1 MEGMKKGTVSFTYR
15 EYNTV
20 EDLSSDDRELVIA
33 ARRSST
39 SAYAPYS
46 KFHVGAAVRLSG
58 GRIVTGANVEN
69 AAFPSGICAE
79 RNAIAQSVTNYPEE
93 KPIAIAV
100 AANTY
105 DEMTS
110 DYVSP
115 CGMCRQVIA
124 EEELRSGNK
133 IRIILSGSTR
143 ILVIESISDLLPLQ
157 FNKDSLRTAL
167 P

>member
-1 MEGMKKGTVSFTYR
+1 MKEGTVSFNYK
-15 EYNTV
+15 EYQKI
-20 EDLSSDDRELVIA
+20 EDLDPDDRDLVLE
-33 ARRSST
+33 ARNVSA

-46 KFHVGAAVRLSG
+46 KFKVGAAVRLSG

-79 RNAIAQSVTNYPEE
+79 RNALAHCITNFPAE
-93 KPIAIAV
+93 KPVAVAV
-100 AANTY
+100 AAVTN
-105 DEMTS
+105 DELTP

-124 EEELRSGNK
+124 EEELRSGNR
-133 IRIILSGSTR
+133 IRVILSGRTR
-143 ILVIESISDLLPLQ
+143 ILIIESVSDLLPLQ

>member
-1 MEGMKKGTVSFTYR
+1 MKKGTVSFNYK
-15 EYNTV
+15 EYENI
-20 EDLSSDDRELVIA
+20 EDLDSGDRELVIA
-33 ARRSST
+33 ARNVT
-39 SAYAPYS
+39 VNAYAPYS

-79 RNAIAQSVTNYPEE
+79 RNALANSITNFSEE
-93 KPIAIAV
+93 KPTAIAV
-100 AANTY
+100 AAFTGK
-105 DEMTS
+105 DIS
-110 DYVSP
+110 ADYVSP

-124 EEELRSGNK
+124 EEEFRSGSK
-133 IRIILSGSTR
+133 IRIILSGRSR

-157 FNKDSLRTAL
+157 FGKDSLRIAI